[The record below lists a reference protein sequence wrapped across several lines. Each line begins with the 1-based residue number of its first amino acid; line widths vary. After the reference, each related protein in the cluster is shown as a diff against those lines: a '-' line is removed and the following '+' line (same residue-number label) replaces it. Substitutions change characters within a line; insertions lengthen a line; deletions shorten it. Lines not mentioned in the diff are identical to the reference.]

1 MELGFGDVI
10 SVLLPFATELNMT
23 EQENEKIVRQAYA
36 AYLEANLEAVL
47 NLCSEDT
54 EWLAC
59 GPPDDLPYAGRHS
72 GRQQVARYFAI
83 LDDAEES
90 NHLVAQEFVSS
101 GEKVIV
107 FGNYKARV
115 NANGRRFETDFV
127 HVFTLRGGKIV
138 NFRDYYDTAA
148 AVEAYRAA
156 PDEGFTGVTE

>member
-1 MELGFGDVI
+1 
-10 SVLLPFATELNMT
+10 MT
-23 EQENEKIVRQAYA
+23 EHENEQIVRQAYA

-47 NLCSEDT
+47 NLCSDDT

-59 GPPDDLPYAGRHS
+59 GPPDLMPYAGRHS
-72 GRQQVARYFAI
+72 GREQVARYFAI

-90 NHLVAQEFVSS
+90 NHLIPHEFITS

-127 HVFTLRGGKIV
+127 HVFTLRDGKIT

-148 AVEAYRAA
+148 AAEAYRGA
-156 PDEGFTGVTE
+156 